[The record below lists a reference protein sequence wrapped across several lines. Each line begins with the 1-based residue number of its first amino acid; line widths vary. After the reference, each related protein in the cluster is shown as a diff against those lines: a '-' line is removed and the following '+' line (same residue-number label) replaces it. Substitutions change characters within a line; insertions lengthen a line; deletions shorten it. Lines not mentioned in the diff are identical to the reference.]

1 MKQILC
7 FGDSNTW
14 GLNAETGTRFPW
26 EERWTGVL
34 QEKLQGRDIRVIEE
48 GLCGRTTIFEDPFRI
63 GRRGTELLP
72 TLLETHTPD
81 AIVLMLGTNDC
92 KTYNHASADRIGK
105 GIEKLIQQI
114 RKADPAIDILLVSPI
129 ELGEDVWKPG
139 FDLEF
144 DQHSVKVSKQLKQTY
159 LKIAWKYGCDFL
171 AASDVAKPSK
181 ADMEHMNEKGHK
193 NLAKAIESFLV
204 EKERNHSNNYV
215 NVV

>member
-1 MKQILC
+1 MTIKL
-7 FGDSNTW
+7 S
-14 GLNAETGTRFPW
+14 AERIGKGIYDKGYR
-26 EERWTGVL
+26 
-34 QEKLQGRDIRVIEE
+34 IIEE
-48 GLCGRTTIFEDPFRI
+48 GLCGRTSVFDDATRD
-63 GRRGTELLP
+63 GRNGAKVLN
-72 TLLETHTPD
+72 TLRNQV
-81 AIVLMLGTNDC
+81 VLMLGT
-92 KTYNHASADRIGK
+92 
-105 GIEKLIQQI
+105 IQQI

>member
-1 MKQILC
+1 MISGRIISIRC
-7 FGDSNTW
+7 CSSGDMDSFRPSMIM
-14 GLNAETGTRFPW
+14 EISSFVK
-26 EERWTGVL
+26 ERPCSERRLEAAIRSGRINSRDGRNGAKVL
-34 QEKLQGRDIRVIEE
+34 
-48 GLCGRTTIFEDPFRI
+48 PM
-63 GRRGTELLP
+63 
-72 TLLETHTPD
+72 LLETHAPLD
-81 AIVLMLGTNDC
+81 QVVLMLGTNDC